1 MLLVLRKLA
10 IGVEVRRGDWVWG
23 GVLNLGALE
32 AVGVVEGSKMVYGW
46 CLCMFWRFVDS
57 KHCVRMACVKIQG
70 SREGMVVVLVAWCL

>member
-32 AVGVVEGSKMVYGW
+32 AVEVVEGLKIVYGW
-46 CLCMFWRFVDS
+46 CFALRLCMLWRF
-57 KHCVRMACVKIQG
+57 
-70 SREGMVVVLVAWCL
+70 